1 MKKKGGKGGWKIGG
15 ELSRYSNSRQTNT
28 ACYWNR
34 INRER
39 RGRDPYLFRD
49 KFSPAGRG
57 KKKITN
63 HPAAPAVDLCIFI
76 RGKSRFPRVSLS
88 LSFFSP
94 FKNDEIKII
103 GSRAFHGMEIEM
115 RRETE
120 PFDIFHPRVLMALRL
135 NVPENLRHEQL
146 AHYFTSMWILACI
159 EFPIRIVEGF
169 EHVLRRN
176 VLRRGEENASFYLL
190 FSIDRDLSPKSN
202 NSSKITRVELKRSI
216 IDLP

>member
-1 MKKKGGKGGWKIGG
+1 MASCHGTRIRDKRTPLVIGIVLIGRG
-15 ELSRYSNSRQTNT
+15 EAETRIFSAINSRRL
-28 ACYWNR
+28 A
-34 INRER
+34 E
-39 RGRDPYLFRD
+39 
-49 KFSPAGRG
+49 G
-57 KKKITN
+57 KKRLQII
-63 HPAAPAVDLCIFI
+63 PRLPPWIFAFSFGAN
-76 RGKSRFPRVSLS
+76 RDFLVFLS

-94 FKNDEIKII
+94 FENDEIKII